1 MCLFFYLCGVAT
13 GYISWRLATAPRLW
27 DSEEEAKL
35 WRTKWMATQQ
45 QLDKLNTPND

>member
-13 GYISWRLATAPRLW
+13 GYMSWRLATAPRLW

-35 WRTKWMATQQ
+35 WRTKWVSAQQ
-45 QLDKLNTPND
+45 QLDEININKD